1 VPPAVDGESDRAED
15 VHPLIDGRLAGEPPD
30 RQKQIGKQ
38 DQCSAGPSGDF
49 DCDLLTAQA
58 ASLLST

>member
-1 VPPAVDGESDRAED
+1 VPPAVDGEADCSEN

-38 DQCSAGPSGDF
+38 DQRRAGPTGDF
-49 DCDLLTAQA
+49 DRDLLSAQA